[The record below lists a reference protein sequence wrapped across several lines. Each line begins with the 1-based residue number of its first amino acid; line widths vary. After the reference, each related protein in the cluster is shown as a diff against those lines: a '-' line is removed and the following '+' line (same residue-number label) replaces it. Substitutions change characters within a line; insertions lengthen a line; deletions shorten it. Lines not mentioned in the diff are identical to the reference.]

1 MLRKIMTASL
11 VAVSLAGA
19 TLATSDPAEARYRRH
34 GAFWGGAGLGI
45 LGGALLT
52 GGYGYG
58 YPGYGYGYGYPAYG
72 YGYPGYGYPGY
83 GYGYGYP
90 VYGYSYP
97 SYGYTYPTYGY
108 RRYVYSYPRY
118 SYRNRRFL
126 NSDPSYSNRNFGRG
140 GINGQT
146 DRN

>member
-1 MLRKIMTASL
+1 MLRKIVTASL
-11 VAVSLAGA
+11 VAVALAGT
-19 TLATSDPAEARYRRH
+19 TLAASDPAEARRGRQ
-34 GAFWGGAGLGI
+34 GAFLGGVALGV

-58 YPGYGYGYGYPAYG
+58 YPGYGYGYPAYG
-72 YGYPGYGYPGY
+72 YGYPGYGYGY
-83 GYGYGYP
+83 PAYGYGYP
-90 VYGYSYP
+90 SYGYAYP
-97 SYGYTYPTYGY
+97 SYGYAYPAYSY

-118 SYRNRRFL
+118 GYRNRRFL